1 MDYVAMYPETFEAVR
16 RYSPQDRCF
25 LYEAMGQYAFTGELP
40 AWAEDDL
47 KWYVWEALKQ
57 RIDAAIRLSGARRA
71 SGIRGGEASASKR
84 KQVQAN
90 ASKTNQTQ
98 AIASNGNPES
108 ESESDIESDSKEKSK
123 RKERRFAP
131 PTVEE
136 VEAYIR
142 EKGYSVDA
150 QKFVDYYES
159 NGWKVGRNPMKD
171 WKAALRTWQAN
182 QFDRTPPQK
191 KTVVAQQYEQRD
203 YSQDK
208 PEPVPEWMLE
218 RWQAMQKEGTA

>member
-40 AWAEDDL
+40 TWAEDDL

-57 RIDAAIRLSGARRA
+57 RIDAAIRLSGSRRL
-71 SGIRGGEASASKR
+71 SGIKGGEASASKR
-84 KQVQAN
+84 KQSQAN
-90 ASKTNQTQ
+90 ESKTKQTQ
-98 AIASNGNPES
+98 ASASKCNPES

-123 RKERRFAP
+123 RKEKRFVA
-131 PTVEE
+131 PTVSE

-142 EKGYSVDA
+142 EQGYSVDA
-150 QKFVDYYES
+150 DKFIAYYES

-182 QFDRTPPQK
+182 QFDRSPQK
-191 KTVVAQQYEQRD
+191 KTVIAQQYEQRD
-203 YSQDK
+203 YSGEA
-208 PEPVPEWMLE
+208 EPMPEWMME
-218 RWQAMQKEGTA
+218 RWKAMQKEGTA

>member
-40 AWAEDDL
+40 TWAEDDL

-57 RIDAAIRLSGARRA
+57 RIDAAIRLSCARRA
-71 SGIRGGEASASKR
+71 SGIKGGEASASKR

-90 ASKTNQTQ
+90 ESKTKQAQANASK
-98 AIASNGNPES
+98 GNPES

-131 PTVEE
+131 PTVAE
-136 VEAYIR
+136 VTAYIQ
-142 EKGYSVDA
+142 EQGYSVDA
-150 QKFVDYYES
+150 DKFIAYYES
-159 NGWKVGRNPMKD
+159 NGWRVGRNPMKD

-182 QFDRTPPQK
+182 QFDRPPQK

-203 YSQDK
+203 YSGEA
-208 PEPVPEWMLE
+208 EPMPEWMMK
-218 RWQAMQKEGTA
+218 RWKAMQKGGTV

>member
-1 MDYVAMYPETFEAVR
+1 MDYVTMYPETFEAVR

-40 AWAEDDL
+40 TWAEDDL

-57 RIDAAIRLSGARRA
+57 RIDAAIRLSGSRRL
-71 SGIRGGEASASKR
+71 SGIKGGEASASKR
-84 KQVQAN
+84 KQSQASE
-90 ASKTNQTQ
+90 SKTKQTQ
-98 AIASNGNPES
+98 ASTSKGNPES
-108 ESESDIESDSKEKSK
+108 ESESDIESDSDKEKSK

-131 PTVEE
+131 PTVTE

-150 QKFVDYYES
+150 DKFIAYYES
-159 NGWKVGRNPMKD
+159 NGWKVGRNPMRD

-182 QFDRTPPQK
+182 NFDRTPQK
-191 KTVVAQQYEQRD
+191 KTVVAQQYQQRD
-203 YSQDK
+203 YTQDK
-208 PEPVPEWMLE
+208 PEPVPDWMLE

>member
-1 MDYVAMYPETFEAVR
+1 MDGFMIFTSAFDVCGAYDTDTQCRLIGYMA
-16 RYSPQDRCF
+16 RYA
-25 LYEAMGQYAFTGELP
+25 LTGEEP
-40 AWAEDDL
+40 VFAEDDTARFI
-47 KWYVWEALKQ
+47 WFALKDKADRQIEAYERKATAGRQGGRRTQELKQTSSRIQAEVKQTESTAQSEAKPVSVSVSVSDTKKETEQ
-57 RIDAAIRLSGARRA
+57 R
-71 SGIRGGEASASKR
+71 K
-84 KQVQAN
+84 KF
-90 ASKTNQTQ
+90 K
-98 AIASNGNPES
+98 
-108 ESESDIESDSKEKSK
+108 
-123 RKERRFAP
+123 P
-131 PTVEE
+131 PTVTE

-159 NGWKVGRNPMKD
+159 NGWRVGRNPMKD

-182 QFDRTPPQK
+182 QFDRTPQK